1 MNGKLLKAHEVAELL
16 SLSQERVY
24 TLTREGILPSVR
36 LGRQL
41 RWDVIAL
48 KNFISSGGKGFAGGW
63 KREA

>member
-1 MNGKLLKAHEVAELL
+1 MNGKLLRVHEVAEMLTL
-16 SLSQERVY
+16 SEERVY

-41 RWDVIAL
+41 RWDAVAL
-48 KNFISSGGKGFAGGW
+48 RAFINNGGKGFAGGW